1 MAFMNQDKKAVIAAQ
16 LKAVMPAGWKYSLR
30 VSDHSTLRLL
40 IASAPVDLLNAR
52 PDDAEERA
60 ERAGYRINTTDNY
73 REVNQYHLDASFSDD
88 LLPTFEA
95 ICAAMNLGNH
105 DNSDPMTDYFDVGH
119 YISISIG
126 AWNKPFK
133 VVA

>member
-52 PDDAEERA
+52 PDDAEIRTD
-60 ERAGYRINTTDNY
+60 YRINTSGNY
-73 REVNQYHLDASFSDD
+73 RGVNHYHLEYEFSGD

-105 DNSDPMTDYFDVGH
+105 DNSDVQRDYFDVGH
-119 YISISIG
+119 YISIGIG

>member
-30 VSDHSTLRLL
+30 VSNHSTLILL

-60 ERAGYRINTTDNY
+60 EREGYRINTSDNY
-73 REVNQYHLDASFSDD
+73 REVNHYHLDASFSDD

-105 DNSDPMTDYFDVGH
+105 ENYDVRRDYFDVGH
-119 YISISIG
+119 YISIYIG
-126 AWNKPFK
+126 SWDKPFK
-133 VVA
+133 VVQ

>member
-1 MAFMNQDKKAVIAAQ
+1 MAFMNQDKKAAIAAQ

-52 PDDAEERA
+52 PDDAEI
-60 ERAGYRINTTDNY
+60 RAGYRINTSGNY
-73 REVNQYHLDASFSDD
+73 RGINLYHLDAEFSGD
-88 LLPTFEA
+88 LLATFEA
-95 ICAAMNLGNH
+95 IRNAMNLGNH
-105 DNSDPMTDYFDVGH
+105 DNSDVQRDYFDVGH
-119 YISISIG
+119 YISIDIG

-133 VVA
+133 VVQ

>member
-60 ERAGYRINTTDNY
+60 VDEEEERAWATGRAHPRKN
-73 REVNQYHLDASFSDD
+73 R
-88 LLPTFEA
+88 P
-95 ICAAMNLGNH
+95 
-105 DNSDPMTDYFDVGH
+105 
-119 YISISIG
+119 
-126 AWNKPFK
+126 
-133 VVA
+133 

>member
-52 PDDAEERA
+52 PDDAEI
-60 ERAGYRINTTDNY
+60 RAGYRINTSGNY
-73 REVNQYHLDASFSDD
+73 RGINLCHLDAEFSDD

-105 DNSDPMTDYFDVGH
+105 DNYDPMNDYFDVGH
-119 YISISIG
+119 YISIDIG

>member
-52 PDDAEERA
+52 PDDAEI
-60 ERAGYRINTTDNY
+60 RAGYRINTSGNY
-73 REVNQYHLDASFSDD
+73 RGINLCHLDAEFSGD
-88 LLPTFEA
+88 LLDTFEA

-105 DNSDPMTDYFDVGH
+105 DNSDAQRDYFDVGH
-119 YISISIG
+119 YINISIG
-126 AWNKPFK
+126 AWDKPFK
-133 VVA
+133 VAA

>member
-30 VSDHSTLRLL
+30 VHHHSTLILQ

-52 PDDAEERA
+52 PDDAEI
-60 ERAGYRINTTDNY
+60 RAGYRINTSGNY
-73 REVNQYHLDASFSDD
+73 RGINLYHLDAEFSGD
-88 LLPTFEA
+88 LLATFEA

>member
-52 PDDAEERA
+52 PDDAEI
-60 ERAGYRINTTDNY
+60 RAGYRINTSGNY
-73 REVNQYHLDASFSDD
+73 RGINHYHLEYEFSDD

-105 DNSDPMTDYFDVGH
+105 DNSDVQRDYFDVGH
-119 YISISIG
+119 YISIDIG
-126 AWNKPFK
+126 TWDKPFK
-133 VVA
+133 VVQ